1 MPPPGPHVPG
11 SMRRYK
17 NRTRGEASARP
28 FDRSPRPAFRDGI
41 LSLME
46 LP

>member
-1 MPPPGPHVPG
+1 MPG
-11 SMRRYK
+11 SMRRYR

-41 LSLME
+41 PSLME